1 MTRIRTSHLP
11 DASKEA
17 WRSYDTNWRVHKFGG
32 ASLETAP
39 LYKTCGDLLVSQSQ
53 GDSGKTGSVPTAAVV
68 SACGG
73 MTDALVTLVNAAID
87 DLQVAKTKLEAA
99 AKRQTDIILS
109 LVPNRPD
116 LTAPLI
122 ENLEKDQV
130 GVMSML
136 TAASLMNGVPPQMME
151 MVAGLGEVWS
161 AQTLAAYLK
170 SIDVE
175 CGWIDARDVLIVAD
189 AGSSS
194 GLGEKGTAMDT
205 IEPFWEETGQRL
217 QRWWEASYPEK
228 AKHAPFLIIT
238 GFVCSTPSGR
248 PTTLK
253 RSGSDYSATIF
264 AKVLGAS
271 SVTMW
276 KNVNGVY
283 TADPRRVPEA
293 FPIANMTFDEAMEL
307 AYFGGQVLH
316 PSAMV
321 PCMKDR
327 IPVLVKNVFNPTHPG
342 TRVYGRGDT
351 HLRWEDQANEDEDES
366 MPVKAITSIEKVS
379 LVTLSGAAFLG
390 TPGVAKRMME
400 AMSSAGVNVI
410 LASQGS
416 SEHSITVAVAEND
429 GETALESVRSA
440 FELEIVRNEETMASL
455 RNGLSIL
462 AVIGEG
468 MKNVV
473 GVSGRFFHSLGQ
485 AKVNIVAIA
494 QGSSQRN
501 ISVVVDRADL
511 SRALRAAHTGFHL
524 SSMTMAVAIVGTGNV
539 GTELMRLLARF
550 KTNVKRNNSV
560 PAMKEMSF
568 LNIETR
574 GVCDKNMMLTA
585 EGGLPLEMVDAG
597 ICSDGSGGS
606 FFDIEA
612 WEKSWTSKG
621 ATITE
626 AMKEFDRSGGNE
638 FHLDKTDIDAMMKF
652 LDTRRTP
659 HKVVIDCTATEEI
672 ADMYPQWLSQGIH
685 VISPNKRA
693 GAGPLKRYHECITEQ
708 CRLGAGAW
716 NYESCFGAQMPVIS
730 LIHDL
735 LQTGDV
741 VTSIS
746 GVFSA
751 SLSAVF
757 NDMFNNPDK
766 RFSEA
771 VAEIQA
777 SGLTEPNPRD
787 DLLGKDT
794 ARKALIVARELGMQ
808 LEISDVQIEPLLPE
822 AVSSPAKHEPL
833 ERLLS
838 YLQDNV
844 DAQIAEKMKAA
855 KDKGERLLYV
865 GEVDVA
871 AGTIKVGLKSFPIV
885 NPPFTVAQGETVVQI
900 FSERYSAPTP
910 LTVKGPGAGA
920 KVTASGVFASLLR
933 LAKTLS

>member
-1 MTRIRTSHLP
+1 MTQMSTSTP
-11 DASKEA
+11 PSVSKEKA
-17 WRSYDTNWRVHKFGG
+17 WLCYEYSWRVHKFGG
-32 ASLETAP
+32 ASLETAQ
-39 LYKTCGDLLVSQSQ
+39 LYKTCGDLLISQSEGESAQ
-53 GDSGKTGSVPTAAVV
+53 IGTVPTAAVV

-73 MTDALVTLVNAAID
+73 MTDALVTLVNRAVE
-87 DLQVAKTKLEAA
+87 DLQDAKSKLEAA
-99 AKRQTDIILS
+99 TKRQTDIVLS
-109 LVPNRPD
+109 LVPNRAD
-116 LTAPLI
+116 LTDPLI
-122 ENLEKDQV
+122 ANIEKDKA

-136 TAASLMNGVPPQMME
+136 LAASLMNGVPPQMME

-161 AQTLAAYLK
+161 AQTLAAYMK
-170 SIDVE
+170 STGVE

-189 AGSSS
+189 VGSLS

-205 IEPFWEETGQRL
+205 IEPFWEETSQRL
-217 QRWWEASYPEK
+217 QRWWEISCPSK
-228 AKHAPFLIIT
+228 STVAPFLIIT

-293 FPIANMTFDEAMEL
+293 FSIPNMTFDEAMEL

-321 PCMKDR
+321 PCMKER
-327 IPVLVKNVFNPTHPG
+327 IPVLVKNVFDPKHPG
-342 TRVYGRGDT
+342 TRVYGRGDA
-351 HLRWEDQANEDEDES
+351 HLRWEDQADEDEDQS

-379 LVTLSGAAFLG
+379 LVTLSGASFLG

-400 AMSSAGVNVI
+400 ALSSAGVSVI

-429 GETALESVRSA
+429 GESALQSVRSA
-440 FELEIVRNEETMASL
+440 FELEIVRNEETMATMRS
-455 RNGLSIL
+455 GLSIL

-468 MKNVV
+468 MKNLV
-473 GVSGRFFHSLGQ
+473 GVSGRFFHALGV

-494 QGSSQRN
+494 QGSSERN

-511 SRALRAAHTGFHL
+511 SRAMRAAHTGFHL
-524 SSMTMAVAIVGTGNV
+524 SSMTMAVAIIGTGCV
-539 GTELMRLLARF
+539 GTELMRLLAQF
-550 KTNVKRNNSV
+550 KKNVERNNFL

-574 GVCDKNMMLTA
+574 AVCDKNKMLTA
-585 EGGLPLEMVDAG
+585 EGGLPMDMVDAG
-597 ICSDGSGGS
+597 VCRTSSSGSY
-606 FFDIEA
+606 FDIEA
-612 WEKSWTSKG
+612 WETSWKSTG
-621 ATITE
+621 ATVTDV
-626 AMKEFDRSGGNE
+626 MHEFDRSGSE
-638 FHLDKTDIDAMMKF
+638 FQLTQTNIGDMTNIM
-652 LDTRRTP
+652 DTRRTP
-659 HKVVIDCTATEEI
+659 HKVMIDCTASDEI
-672 ADMYPQWLSQGIH
+672 ADMYPQWLNQGIH
-685 VISPNKRA
+685 VITPNKRA
-693 GAGPLKRYHECITEQ
+693 GAGPLKRYHECINQ
-708 CRLGAGAW
+708 QSRLGAAAW
-716 NYESCFGAQMPVIS
+716 YYESSFGAHLPVIT

-746 GVFSA
+746 GVFSG
-751 SLSAVF
+751 SLSTVF
-757 NDMFNNPDK
+757 NDLFHNSDL

-771 VAEIQA
+771 VVAAQTA
-777 SGLTEPNPRD
+777 GLTEPNPRD
-787 DLLGKDT
+787 DLSGTDT
-794 ARKALIVARELGMQ
+794 ARKALIIARELGMQ
-808 LEISDVQIEPLLPE
+808 LEFSDVQIESLLPE
-822 AVSSPAKHEPL
+822 SMPSPSGDESF
-833 ERLLS
+833 EGLLKG
-838 YLQDNV
+838 LQDHV
-844 DAQIAEKMKAA
+844 DADIADRMKAA
-855 KDKGERLLYV
+855 STRGERLLYV

-871 AGTIKVGLKSFPIV
+871 KGSVKVGLKSFPIV
-885 NPPFTVAQGETVVQI
+885 NPPFAVGQAETVVQI
-900 FSERYSAPTP
+900 FSERFPAPTP
-910 LTVKGPGAGA
+910 LTVKGPGAGT